1 MAWNISKALEYFY
14 FPLVHR
20 RVTPS
25 IKFTATHIYTWLE
38 RGTVRVNCLFHE
50 HNTMSLTRALGNGL
64 LIPKSGTPTTKPQC
78 LVDSYF
84 YMFCHSVTCW
94 LPLCLL
100 IIVLFLF
107 ATNRVAKKK
116 KENMMNEEN
125 LSIVFGPTLMR
136 APDSDSIDIL
146 NDMKCQRLVIENLI
160 TCQDVLFESWWW

>member
-1 MAWNISKALEYFY
+1 MGCS
-14 FPLVHR
+14 FPSPAHQPQSHSVLLTPIFTR
-20 RVTPS
+20 FVTQS
-25 IKFTATHIYTWLE
+25 
-38 RGTVRVNCLFHE
+38 
-50 HNTMSLTRALGNGL
+50 
-64 LIPKSGTPTTKPQC
+64 
-78 LVDSYF
+78 LVDYLSKRKLKV
-84 YMFCHSVTCW
+84 SNV
-94 LPLCLL
+94 CLL

-160 TCQDVLFESWWW
+160 TCQDVLFES